1 MSRIK
6 ILVSAIV
13 FVTLM
18 FCSTAFSVST
28 KVDLSPVKN
37 SAGISASGHILFN
50 YIKQRNKTIMQ
61 VDCWDLQGAT
71 EYTVWGLDAK
81 GKYKKLDSFTTN
93 SSGSGSVNY
102 ICSGKLKYTTIYIAS
117 GGDSFEMS
125 NVVLVGKNI
134 S

>member
-6 ILVSAIV
+6 ILVISLV

-18 FCSTAFSVST
+18 FSSVAFSVST

-37 SAGISASGHILFN
+37 SAGVSASGHILFN

-61 VDCWDLQGAT
+61 IDCWNLQGAI
-71 EYTVWGLDAK
+71 EYSVWGLNAK

-117 GGDSFEMS
+117 GDSFEKS
-125 NVVLVGKNI
+125 NVVLSGENVG
-134 S
+134 